1 MQSSRDMSINFR
13 FLFSVLSCGLLM
25 LTPSFAVSL
34 QGTASVSI
42 TSDTASAAK
51 NIAFDEARRQI
62 IRDALRQYA
71 DVDALGAAVKNAKS
85 AELTNLIAQSSIDG
99 EQTSDVMYSAKISM
113 VLDDVAA
120 REWLVANDVNHWLPN
135 ANEQNMFVVSVNM
148 TDALPQ
154 WAELNKIARD
164 ENLDLGTKN
173 IVGNTAVLELPVA
186 SRSVFTIALR
196 EAGWRYSDAD
206 GVLRIWK

>member
-1 MQSSRDMSINFR
+1 MSINFK

-25 LTPSFAVSL
+25 LTPSFAVNL

-51 NIAFDEARRQI
+51 NMAFDEARRQI
-62 IRDALRQYA
+62 IGDALRQYA
-71 DVDALGAAVKNAKS
+71 DVDALNNAIKNAKS
-85 AELTNLIAQSSIDG
+85 SELTNLIAQSSIDG
-99 EQTSDVMYSAKISM
+99 EQTSDVMYSANISM
-113 VLDDVAA
+113 TLDGDAA
-120 REWLVANDVNHWLPN
+120 RAWLVANNVNQWLPDTD
-135 ANEQNMFVVSVNM
+135 EQNVFVVSVNM
-148 TDALPQ
+148 SDALPQ
-154 WAELNKIARD
+154 WAELNKIARG

-173 IVGNTAVLELPVA
+173 IVGNTAILELPVA

-196 EAGWRYSDAD
+196 EAGWRYSDKD